1 MSLLLNS
8 ALAQQLTAGT
18 YGSPRTTKGP
28 LIPLPVVQ
36 HGSKVGSLL
45 VFSWCLPL
53 HAGVPILIVVCVAL
67 STQAC
72 VQQQPAR
79 HLPAPPSATGKGA
92 AAHQSLPS
100 NGTAA
105 ALNGNGNGS
114 LPAAPA
120 VSSEFQKI
128 QAAVTYIRSRCSL
141 KPEVVLVLGS
151 GLGPI
156 ADEVQDATVIPY
168 AEVPHF
174 HAPAVQGH
182 PGRLVL
188 GMFNGVPA
196 LVLQVCAGRRRG
208 GVGWGGG
215 GYATEGKAA
224 MGTEAAIYMQR
235 HPQS

>member
-1 MSLLLNS
+1 MQASLIS
-8 ALAQQLTAGT
+8 ALYFT
-18 YGSPRTTKGP
+18 
-28 LIPLPVVQ
+28 
-36 HGSKVGSLL
+36 
-45 VFSWCLPL
+45 
-53 HAGVPILIVVCVAL
+53 L

-79 HLPAPPSATGKGA
+79 HLPAPPSATGNGA
-92 AAHQSLPS
+92 AAHQPGPV

-114 LPAAPA
+114 SLAAPA

-128 QAAVTYIRSRCSL
+128 QAAVAYIRSRCSL

-188 GMFNGVPA
+188 GKFNGVPA
-196 LVLQVCAGRRRG
+196 LVLQVRWGQGTCKAGG
-208 GVGWGGG
+208 WEGGGEGVGGWVGSSKRWRSVI
-215 GYATEGKAA
+215 AN
-224 MGTEAAIYMQR
+224 MQR
-235 HPQS
+235 CKGNVAALQTCRASSCAPCDCRPCGC